1 MAKTKR
7 EELIEQEEIAFAMRA
22 ERAQRTHE
30 DFFSEMAGYPLIET
44 PTDCYT
50 VEEVYNFFK
59 ARLAAE
65 K

>member
-1 MAKTKR
+1 MST
-7 EELIEQEEIAFAMRA
+7 ELDEKIKQEETAQAMRA
-22 ERAQRTHE
+22 ERAKRTHE
-30 DFFSEMAGYPLIET
+30 DFFSEVWGYPLIET
-44 PTDCYT
+44 PTDSYT